1 MSNNISNRGKDR
13 CILHPRAVT
22 DGTLA
27 LSASC
32 LILKRGGLAYVV
44 F

>member
-1 MSNNISNRGKDR
+1 MYNKQSITGDR

-32 LILKRGGLAYVV
+32 LILTRGGLTYVV
-44 F
+44 L